1 MQLPGKNRR
10 IMKQENIQYFTK
22 EGEEF
27 VNLLI
32 NIGVKEQDAMVLSFL
47 SSASEASFQDIE
59 QGIGLRQPDAW
70 VAIKYLMDQDW
81 IKSQDIS
88 QDQIRHPTKIWQLKK
103 PITVILDGIESE
115 KRKEAGVRLNHIR
128 KFRNNLSH
136 YPKRK
141 ESISLLVKSGMK
153 KPVAQVLVFLA
164 NTPRATLQQI
174 ESGADTFQSNI
185 SKATQY
191 LIEKGWIKHCTNPSG
206 KIGIPTKA
214 FDLAIP
220 ITAIADCIEEEIL
233 DKDNSQ
239 LENIKKMRNFDMT
252 KVIFLK
258 KDQHAEKCDG

>member
-1 MQLPGKNRR
+1 
-10 IMKQENIQYFTK
+10 MKQENIQYFTK

-32 NIGVKEQDAMVLSFL
+32 STGVKEHGAMVLAFL
-47 SSASEASFQDIE
+47 SSTSEGTFQDIE
-59 QGIGLRQPDAW
+59 QGIGLRQPDAS
-70 VAIKYLMDQDW
+70 VTIKYLMDQDW
-81 IKSQDIS
+81 IKSHETTSGQNF
-88 QDQIRHPTKIWQLKK
+88 RPTNVWQLKK

-115 KRKEAGVRLNHIR
+115 KKKEAGVRLTHIR

-141 ESISLLVKSGMK
+141 ESISLLVKSGIK

-164 NTPRATLQQI
+164 NTPRATLQEI
-174 ESGADTFQSNI
+174 ESGTDTFQSNV
-185 SKATQY
+185 SAATQY
-191 LIEKGWIKHCTNPSG
+191 LVEKGWIKHCTNPSG
-206 KIGIPTKA
+206 KIGMPKRA
-214 FDLAIP
+214 FDLAQP
-220 ITAIADCIEEEIL
+220 ITAIADGIEKEMI

-258 KDQHAEKCDG
+258 KDLSE